1 MIIKII
7 KKSVFAVLLLCGT
20 QALVHA
26 QQDGFGWRVGG
37 SVGYMGYHGDLSSN
51 NLLKEV
57 TTQFK
62 PTKDRPVTWGISV
75 ERKISRSIGLCVNY
89 AQGSF
94 TANDRDRD
102 NTDGFY
108 ARSLN
113 AQTGWRLM
121 PLSVTCATSTARSSS
136 APKDAFL

>member
-57 TTQFK
+57 R
-62 PTKDRPVTWGISV
+62 PTRYLGYLRRAKNI
-75 ERKISRSIGLCVNY
+75 
-89 AQGSF
+89 A
-94 TANDRDRD
+94 
-102 NTDGFY
+102 
-108 ARSLN
+108 
-113 AQTGWRLM
+113 
-121 PLSVTCATSTARSSS
+121 
-136 APKDAFL
+136 